1 MLQGAQSEI
10 RHSSLTFYAL
20 RVDRLELYAD
30 EKKKSPALI
39 MLMNRKGRR
48 TRRNCCKV
56 PACLVN
62 FEQMLWWSAAEHIN
76 IVQAQESSF
85 VVVVLWAWI
94 QALRGSVRLR
104 RGQEN
109 VGKLL
114 RQARGDM

>member
-1 MLQGAQSEI
+1 
-10 RHSSLTFYAL
+10 
-20 RVDRLELYAD
+20 
-30 EKKKSPALI
+30 
-39 MLMNRKGRR
+39 MLMNRKARTR

-56 PACLVN
+56 SACLVN
-62 FEQMLWWSAAEHIN
+62 FESMLRWSAGEHIN